1 MTSTSRASVDVGFL
15 GSSPR
20 LVLSSKPRLAACGRR
35 RCIVRTRVRSQGE
48 GPEERTVGSLIR
60 KAFLTEVEV
69 PLVFERRTVKSGYI
83 LATVLSAVF
92 GNGGVAAC
100 FVLYF
105 ALATFVDAPA
115 FLAAVASGV
124 TSLLFELLRVNV
136 SSVAGVKAD
145 SSDFVV
151 GLLVFGITLGVLY
164 GVDPNASVALPDVNG
179 ADIDDSR
186 NESAPRRSR
195 EVLSREEQQEKKALQ
210 GSEEGDFGEQIKQ
223 DLRQW
228 DEKFIDRNTA
238 FKDK

>member
-1 MTSTSRASVDVGFL
+1 MASVGAAFVSVGPTDSL
-15 GSSPR
+15 PR
-20 LVLSSKPRLAACGRR
+20 LLTRKQDRATCCRRGRR
-35 RCIVRTRVRSQGE
+35 LVRIAAKSQGND
-48 GPEERTVGSLIR
+48 PEERTVGNLIR

-115 FLAAVASGV
+115 FLAAVASGI

-136 SSVAGVKAD
+136 STVAGVKAD

-151 GLLVFGITLGVLY
+151 GLLVFGITLGILY
-164 GVDPNASVALPDVNG
+164 GVDPNASLALPDINQ
-179 ADIDDSR
+179 ADVDTQNDST
-186 NESAPRRSR
+186 PRRSR
-195 EVLSREEQQEKKALQ
+195 DVVSREEQREKKTLQ
-210 GSEEGDFGEQIKQ
+210 GSSEGDFGEKIKQ

-228 DEKFIDRNTA
+228 DEKFLDRNTT
-238 FKDK
+238 FRDD